1 MLNKEFYYLCLSG
14 RKSCAEKKNPVS
26 AILRDGII
34 EGCMFCLGLILFLN
48 PRLSAGVIDVN
59 GWMVYRDAIFF
70 LCVYVRSFVSVK
82 LLRIFRSKEYPFR
95 LYLTTMKSIRRM
107 FF

>member
-48 PRLSAGVIDVN
+48 PRLSAGVIDFVFN
-59 GWMVYRDAIFF
+59 LFRKFRRQVHIHPCLHKLRRGGSHIDLPPL
-70 LCVYVRSFVSVK
+70 LCFV
-82 LLRIFRSKEYPFR
+82 I
-95 LYLTTMKSIRRM
+95 
-107 FF
+107 

>member
-48 PRLSAGVIDVN
+48 PRLSAVFISSEEVA
-59 GWMVYRDAIFF
+59 VTLTYHLF
-70 LCVYVRSFVSVK
+70 YVLSFH
-82 LLRIFRSKEYPFR
+82 
-95 LYLTTMKSIRRM
+95 
-107 FF
+107 